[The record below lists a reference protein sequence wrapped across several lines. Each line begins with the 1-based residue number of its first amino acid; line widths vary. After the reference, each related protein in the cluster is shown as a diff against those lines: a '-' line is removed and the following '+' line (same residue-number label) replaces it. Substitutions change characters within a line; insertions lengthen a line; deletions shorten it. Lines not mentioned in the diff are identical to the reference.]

1 MRPDKEFEK
10 DVSNHVH
17 NTEYSLADMITT
29 DEEGG
34 CIMKYL
40 NASVQNATFGL
51 IFGERHRSNHRQTKH
66 TVITIQNI
74 IHWRDATVR
83 HQTKSAN

>member
-1 MRPDKEFEK
+1 MRPDKEFKK

-51 IFGERHRSNHRQTKH
+51 IFGERPSKQPQTDKAH
-66 TVITIQNI
+66 C
-74 IHWRDATVR
+74 DYD
-83 HQTKSAN
+83 S